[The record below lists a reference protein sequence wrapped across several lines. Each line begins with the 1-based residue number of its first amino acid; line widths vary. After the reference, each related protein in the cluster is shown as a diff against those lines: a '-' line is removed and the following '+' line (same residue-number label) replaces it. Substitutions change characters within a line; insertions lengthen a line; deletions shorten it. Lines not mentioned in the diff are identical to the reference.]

1 MFNFLQYL
9 SGYVTVSIS
18 GKNCEQMLNLCAKH
32 GIRYRK
38 LHYKNGGIIGDI
50 RAKDFKKLRSIRPR
64 KIAKIHIV
72 RKCGLPFK
80 TVKYKNRFGFI
91 VGFVIFVVL
100 IEFLSGFI
108 WMIKIEGNK
117 YVKDNE
123 IVNLCEKQNIKIGT
137 RIKNIDTLKSA
148 QQLLIAHNK
157 LAWASLNIEG
167 TRLTVNLSETKNENK
182 DIVPSNLI
190 AKEDGE
196 IKKID
201 VTSGTVNVKIGD
213 TVRKGDILV
222 SGIVE
227 NLSST
232 TFVNSKGT
240 ITAFSIRDI
249 SVTEKYKQK
258 IFIKTDKIKKRNVLE
273 LFTLKIPLYLGK
285 IKSSSI
291 DTYTSENAK
300 LLGECLPIVKYKKT
314 SQITK
319 AINKEYSSEELL
331 KIIDKKLDE
340 KINDLNLKIID
351 KREKSVEYTEHGITI
366 SQRIIVEE
374 NIAKNQPILINSIN

>member
-1 MFNFLQYL
+1 M
-9 SGYVTVSIS
+9 
-18 GKNCEQMLNLCAKH
+18 
-32 GIRYRK
+32 
-38 LHYKNGGIIGDI
+38 
-50 RAKDFKKLRSIRPR
+50 
-64 KIAKIHIV
+64 
-72 RKCGLPFK
+72 
-80 TVKYKNRFGFI
+80 
-91 VGFVIFVVL
+91 
-100 IEFLSGFI
+100 
-108 WMIKIEGNK
+108 
-117 YVKDNE
+117 
-123 IVNLCEKQNIKIGT
+123 
-137 RIKNIDTLKSA
+137 
-148 QQLLIAHNK
+148 
-157 LAWASLNIEG
+157 
-167 TRLTVNLSETKNENK
+167 
-182 DIVPSNLI
+182 
-190 AKEDGE
+190 
-196 IKKID
+196 
-201 VTSGTVNVKIGD
+201 
-213 TVRKGDILV
+213 RKGDILV

-291 DTYTSENAK
+291 DTYTSENVK

-319 AINKEYSSEELL
+319 AINKEYSREELL

>member
-1 MFNFLQYL
+1 
-9 SGYVTVSIS
+9 
-18 GKNCEQMLNLCAKH
+18 MLNLCAKY

-50 RAKDFKKLRSIRPR
+50 RAKDFKKLRCIRPR
-64 KIAKIHIV
+64 KIAKIHII
-72 RKCGLPFK
+72 RKRGLPFK

-123 IVNLCEKQNIKIGT
+123 IVNLCEKHNIKIGT

-167 TRLTVNLSETKNENK
+167 TLLTVNLSETKNENK

-258 IFIKTDKIKKRNVLE
+258 IFIKTDMIKKRNVLE

-291 DTYTSENAK
+291 DTYTSENVK

-319 AINKEYSSEELL
+319 AINKEYGREELL

-351 KREKSVEYTEHGITI
+351 KREKSVEYTDHGITI